1 MPSVPE
7 LVDDLRGI
15 NQQLRRAQR
24 RLGDD
29 AGFGGRAAMME
40 LGQAQVEFFAED
52 YPRAAIRLMQLVSR
66 PGFRDQLA
74 YPEALYFLGESLWA
88 MGMRKAAVE
97 HLRES
102 LQPAKQPPGEFRR
115 RLARY
120 LVRAGEVAQ
129 VDEVRAFWRR
139 YQATRADGP
148 LSDEDR
154 DVRYEYAKALFR
166 GGALAEAEALFDAV
180 DEADPYY
187 LRARY
192 FVGVLKLKRDDVR
205 GAKAAFQAAL
215 EAYQRV
221 HRPSLTLDWPDADQP
236 AELDGPARD
245 LLILDPIDADD
256 DADEAAEEGAPV
268 EPPARDAQEE
278 HERRMGALIHL
289 ALARLAAA
297 TDDDRAAWHHYRRVP
312 PGDPDFVMALSEATF
327 VLFRREHY
335 LWCARL
341 IDQLLAT
348 RGDDVSAA
356 QLALWKAQLLAR
368 GARFDEAR
376 ASYVAL
382 DEAMQRRATEL
393 EAELEQ
399 ARRLFPQAVLAWTA
413 PEDANRARALEAEL
427 VQQEEALIEAREMA
441 QALRD
446 LLNSSDPLPPVRYG
460 REVQGVMH
468 QRMDAFDAGLQRAA
482 EAAHAEPQTG
492 AHGGAPAATDA
503 DIGRLRDSAR
513 RLRGRLTRFDRTL
526 DAFDRT
532 YRDRIRKVLQAE
544 EPNVQALDR
553 ALAGE
558 RRSMQNL
565 ATAMRTTARTNLEN
579 FAAEALFG
587 QVDIA
592 YWRKEDVTRR
602 IREAME
608 ERADIEG
615 EMNTEEPTGAPLPK
629 PEPPAT
635 PAPPAQDEPTED
647 DEGPGDEDGPG
658 DDEPPVARK

>member
-1 MPSVPE
+1 MPE
-7 LVDDLRGI
+7 LVEDLRGI

-52 YPRAAIRLMQLVSR
+52 YPRAALRLMQLVSR
-66 PGFRDQLA
+66 PGFRDELA

-102 LQPAKQPPGEFRR
+102 LQPARQPPGEFRR

-120 LVRAGEVAQ
+120 LVRAGEVARL
-129 VDEVRAFWRR
+129 DEVRAFWRR

-166 GGALAEAEALFDAV
+166 GGALAEAEAIFDAV

-192 FVGVLKLKRDDVR
+192 FVGVLKLKREDLR
-205 GAKAAFQAAL
+205 GAKAAFEAAL
-215 EAYQRV
+215 EAYERV
-221 HRPSLTLDWPDADQP
+221 HRPRLALDWPDADAP
-236 AELDGPARD
+236 AELDGPARE
-245 LLILDPIDADD
+245 LLVLDALDADD
-256 DADEAAEEGAPV
+256 DADEAADEGAPV
-268 EPPARDAQEE
+268 EGPALAAQEE
-278 HERRMGALIHL
+278 HQRRMGALIHL

-297 TDDDRAAWHHYRRVP
+297 TEDDRAAWFHYRSVP

-327 VLFRREHY
+327 VLFRREHF

-368 GARFDEAR
+368 GARFDQAR
-376 ASYVAL
+376 DSYQAL
-382 DEAMQRRATEL
+382 DQAMQRRAAEL

-413 PEDANRARALEAEL
+413 PEDASRARALEAEL
-427 VQQEEALIEAREMA
+427 VQQEEALLEAREMA
-441 QALRD
+441 EALRA
-446 LLNSSDPLPPVRYG
+446 LLNSADPLPPVRYG
-460 REVQGVMH
+460 REVQGVMRE
-468 QRMDAFDAGLQRAA
+468 RMDAFDAGLRRAA
-482 EAAHAEPQTG
+482 EAAHAEPQSG
-492 AHGGAPAATDA
+492 AHGGAPGATDA
-503 DIGRLRDSAR
+503 DIGRLRDSAQ
-513 RLRGRLTRFDRTL
+513 RLRARLDRYDRTL
-526 DAFDRT
+526 GAFDRT

-544 EPNVQALDR
+544 EPNVKALDR

-558 RRSMQNL
+558 RQSMQNL

-602 IREAME
+602 IRQAME
-608 ERADIEG
+608 ERAEIEG
-615 EMNTEEPTGAPLPK
+615 EMNAEEPTGAPLP
-629 PEPPAT
+629 EAAPPPPT
-635 PAPPAQDEPTED
+635 APPAPDDEPPD
-647 DEGPGDEDGPG
+647 GDDGPG
-658 DDEPPVARK
+658 DADEDPPVARK